1 MSFLVDRHLSR
12 KRAIKMLT
20 GPLARRWCKT
30 TWDLLYTGRYAKRK
44 PGLNKGQ
51 DCCPCITLH
60 IPLFL
65 YVQLGVYKLILKNKV
80 FGVLHR
86 CWASPCRSFLPFFNW
101 IPIWSREAHH
111 IYLLALTSKIRERGS
126 LRWGILRYLRG
137 RLRPYI
143 DGVSALFRGFIGFLW
158 KPRNTASFSPLFS
171 LLSLTTVFFPN
182 LSLYL

>member
-30 TWDLLYTGRYAKRK
+30 TWDILYMGRYAKRK

-65 YVQLGVYKLILKNKV
+65 YVQLGVYKLPLKIKLWV
-80 FGVLHR
+80 WHWCL
-86 CWASPCRSFLPFFNW
+86 APPCRSFLPFQAEF
-101 IPIWSREAHH
+101 PSGAHRLSMST
-111 IYLLALTSKIRERGS
+111 YLP
-126 LRWGILRYLRG
+126 W
-137 RLRPYI
+137 
-143 DGVSALFRGFIGFLW
+143 
-158 KPRNTASFSPLFS
+158 
-171 LLSLTTVFFPN
+171 LLSPTQEGAQSGAPSAIQAGTSDLCRWCKPLV
-182 LSLYL
+182 SELYWSPV